1 MDQVTNWSFIF
12 VFVVGIIGIL
22 VSIVLFFENKTAS
35 FSSKL
40 LAAFLFTI
48 SIVSI
53 NYGLTNTSFFL
64 NFPQLWRS
72 VGWVTLCAPAFS
84 YLYVRSVLFPFRKFG
99 KLCFLLFLPALIYFI
114 ILIPLYILPTYEK
127 LIIIKKVLSDKIL
140 ISLEPDVI
148 LPQGWG
154 TLVRVYYGFLITI
167 AEFVLLFKWKIKFFD
182 KNSLQG
188 LRMFKWLFIFIT
200 FTSAICIIL
209 VIEYFFHLSRY
220 MDLTQQILYSL
231 SGIVLFVSLSLLFNP
246 WLLYGIRANWPEPN
260 NDTLLKKEKKELNKL
275 TTEQKKAFKE
285 TVELHFNQNSPFI
298 KSGYSI
304 NELSSEVNIP
314 VYLLSSFINEEYQ
327 TNFNDWIN
335 DYRIDYLTNLLK
347 TSPKHLKF
355 TLESLG
361 NQVGFSSRSAF
372 NIAIKKRTGKTPSE
386 FFDIKQKDLKND

>member
-1 MDQVTNWSFIF
+1 MEQNIDWNFTF

-22 VSIVLFFENKTAS
+22 VAIVLFFENKTAS
-35 FSSKL
+35 FSSRL

-64 NFPQLWRS
+64 NFPQLWRAL
-72 VGWVTLCAPAFS
+72 GWVTLCAPAFS
-84 YLYVRSVLFPFRKFG
+84 YLYVRSVLFPIRKFD
-99 KLCFLLFLPALIYFI
+99 KWCFLLFLPALIYFI
-114 ILIPLYILPTYEK
+114 ILIPLYILPTSEK

-154 TLVRVYYGFLITI
+154 TLARVYYGFLITI
-167 AEFVLLFKWKIKFFD
+167 AEFVLLFKWKIKFFN
-182 KNSLQG
+182 KNSLQE
-188 LRMFKWLFIFIT
+188 LRMFKWLFLFIT

-209 VIEYFFHLSRY
+209 VVEYFFHLSRY

-231 SGIVLFVSLSLLFNP
+231 SGIVIFVSLSLLFNP
-246 WLLYGIRANWPEPN
+246 RLLYGVYENSSNISAEFRS
-260 NDTLLKKEKKELNKL
+260 KKEKKIINLSN
-275 TTEQKKAFKE
+275 EQKVVFKE
-285 TVELHFNQNSPFI
+285 MIEMHFNQNSPFT
-298 KSGYSI
+298 KMGYTISD
-304 NELSSEVNIP
+304 LSLEVNIP
-314 VYLLSSFINEEYQ
+314 IYLLSSFINEEYQ

-386 FFDIKQKDLKND
+386 YFDIKQKDPKYD